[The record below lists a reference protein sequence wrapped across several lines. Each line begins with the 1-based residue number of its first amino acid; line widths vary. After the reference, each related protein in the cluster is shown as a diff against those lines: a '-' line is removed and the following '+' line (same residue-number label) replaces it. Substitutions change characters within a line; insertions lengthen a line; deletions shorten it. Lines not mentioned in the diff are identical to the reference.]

1 MLEDM
6 NTEEIKFGS
15 VEDFLT
21 ELKREFEEGNNKSAK
36 VAELKKIEQE
46 SRMIEKLVQK
56 FRKAARRSEY
66 EEVKKFER

>member
-56 FRKAARRSEY
+56 FRKAARSGY